1 MASAGWP
8 GRRSAALER
17 CAVARGSVFK
27 EKRLK
32 KMEELAGKVAIVTGA
47 ARGIGAAIA
56 KKLAER
62 GASVAVCDLK
72 EEWCAETVA
81 ALGALGAKAKGYGV
95 NVAVSAE
102 VDACVKAVLAD
113 FGKVDIMVNNAGIT
127 KDGLLMRMSDEDW
140 DAVLNVNLKGTFLFT
155 RAVARPM
162 MKNKSADGAQLGGV
176 IINIASV
183 VGIMGNAGQA
193 NYTASKGGVIALT
206 KTTAKELGSRNVRC
220 NAVAPGFIQSKMTDV
235 LPDDVK
241 KAYMDTIPLKRF
253 GTADD
258 IAKAVAFLAGPDAE
272 YITGQIIS
280 VNGGMI
286 G

>member
-1 MASAGWP
+1 MGN
-8 GRRSAALER
+8 LE
-17 CAVARGSVFK
+17 
-27 EKRLK
+27 
-32 KMEELAGKVAIVTGA
+32 GKVAIVTGA
-47 ARGIGAAIA
+47 GRGIGQQIA
-56 KKLAER
+56 KKLAEQ
-62 GASVAVCDLK
+62 GAKVAVVDLK
-72 EEWCAETVA
+72 AEWCEETVGLVKA
-81 ALGALGAKAKGYGV
+81 AGSEAIGLGC
-95 NVAVSAE
+95 NVAESAD
-102 VDACVKAVLAD
+102 VDATVKAVIAK
-113 FGKVDIMVNNAGIT
+113 FGTVDIMVNNAGIT
-127 KDGLLMRMSDEDW
+127 KDGLLMRMSDDDW
-140 DAVLNVNLKGTFLFT
+140 DAGLNVNLKGTFLFT

-162 MKNKSADGAQLGGV
+162 MKNKAADGTQAGGS

-235 LPDDVK
+235 LPEDVK

-253 GTADD
+253 GTAED
-258 IAKAVAFLAGPDAE
+258 IAKCVAFLAGPDAA
-272 YITGQIIS
+272 YITGQIVS

>member
-1 MASAGWP
+1 MGN
-8 GRRSAALER
+8 LD
-17 CAVARGSVFK
+17 
-27 EKRLK
+27 
-32 KMEELAGKVAIVTGA
+32 GKVALVTGA
-47 ARGIGAAIA
+47 GRGIGQQIA
-56 KKLAER
+56 KKLAEA
-62 GASVAVCDLK
+62 GAKVAVVDLQ
-72 EEWCAETVA
+72 EDWCRETVDLVEA
-81 ALGALGAKAKGYGV
+81 AGSTALALGC
-95 NVAVSAE
+95 NVAESAE
-102 VDACVKAVLAD
+102 VDACVKRVVETFGTVDVL
-113 FGKVDIMVNNAGIT
+113 VNNAGIT
-127 KDGLLMRMSDEDW
+127 KDGLLMRMSDADW

-162 MKNKSADGAQLGGV
+162 MRNKAADGTQLGGA
-176 IINIASV
+176 IINLASV

-241 KAYMDTIPLKRF
+241 KAYMETIPLRRF
-253 GTADD
+253 GTAED
-258 IAKAVAFLAGPDAE
+258 IAKCVAFLAGPDAA

>member
-1 MASAGWP
+1 MP
-8 GRRSAALER
+8 NLQ
-17 CAVARGSVFK
+17 
-27 EKRLK
+27 
-32 KMEELAGKVAIVTGA
+32 GKVALVTGA
-47 ARGIGAAIA
+47 ARGIGAEIA
-56 KKLAER
+56 RRLAEE
-62 GASVAVCDLK
+62 GANVAICDLNAD
-72 EEWCAETVA
+72 WCAETVE
-81 ALGALGAKAKGYGV
+81 ALVKLGVKAKAYGV
-95 NVAVSAE
+95 NVADSAQ
-102 VDACVKAVLAD
+102 VDQCVKSVLAD
-113 FGKVDIMVNNAGIT
+113 FGSLDIMVNNAGIT
-127 KDGLLMRMSDEDW
+127 KDGLLMRMSDDDW

-162 MKNKSADGAQLGGV
+162 MKQRAGV

-206 KTTAKELGSRNVRC
+206 KTTAKELGSRNIRC

-235 LPDDVK
+235 LPEDVR

-253 GTADD
+253 GTARD
-258 IAKAVAFLAGPDAE
+258 IANAVAWLSGDDAS
-272 YITGQIIS
+272 YVTGQIIS

>member
-1 MASAGWP
+1 MGK
-8 GRRSAALER
+8 LN
-17 CAVARGSVFK
+17 
-27 EKRLK
+27 
-32 KMEELAGKVAIVTGA
+32 GKVAIVTGA

-56 KKLAER
+56 KKLAAE
-62 GASVAVCDLK
+62 GADVAVCDLK

-81 ALGALGAKAKGYGV
+81 AIEAFGVKALGLGV

-102 VDACVKAVLAD
+102 VDACVKAVLEK
-113 FGKVDIMVNNAGIT
+113 FGRVDIMVNNAGIT
-127 KDGLLMRMSDEDW
+127 KDGLLMRMSDDDW
-140 DAVLNVNLKGTFLFT
+140 TSVIDVNLKGTFLFT

-162 MKNKSADGAQLGGV
+162 MKNKAADGSPAGGV
-176 IINIASV
+176 IVNIASV

-220 NAVAPGFIQSKMTDV
+220 NAVAPGFIRSKMTDV
-235 LPDDVK
+235 LPEEVK

-253 GTADD
+253 GTQED
-258 IAKAVAFLAGPDAE
+258 IANAVAWLSGDDAA
-272 YITGQIIS
+272 YVTGQIIS

>member
-1 MASAGWP
+1 MAN
-8 GRRSAALER
+8 
-17 CAVARGSVFK
+17 
-27 EKRLK
+27 LK
-32 KMEELAGKVAIVTGA
+32 GKVALVTGA
-47 ARGIGAAIA
+47 ARGIGAEIA
-56 KKLAER
+56 KTLAAA
-62 GASVAVCDLK
+62 GADVAVCDLK
-72 EEWCAETVA
+72 AEWCEETVKA
-81 ALGALGAKAKGYGV
+81 IESCGVKGLGLGV

-102 VDACVKAVLAD
+102 VDACVKEVIAKL
-113 FGKVDIMVNNAGIT
+113 GRIDIMVNNAGIT

-162 MKNKSADGAQLGGV
+162 MKNKAEDGTQLGGS
-176 IINIASV
+176 IINLASV

-206 KTTAKELGSRNVRC
+206 KTTAKELGSRNIRC

-235 LPDDVK
+235 LPEDVR
-241 KAYMDTIPLKRF
+241 KAYMDQIPLKRF
-253 GTADD
+253 GTVAD
-258 IAKAVAFLAGPDAE
+258 IAKCVLWLAGDDSA
-272 YITGQIIS
+272 YVTGQIIS

>member
-1 MASAGWP
+1 MAN
-8 GRRSAALER
+8 
-17 CAVARGSVFK
+17 
-27 EKRLK
+27 LK
-32 KMEELAGKVAIVTGA
+32 GKVAIVTGA
-47 ARGIGAAIA
+47 ARGIGAEIA
-56 KKLAER
+56 KKLASC
-62 GASVAVCDLK
+62 GADVAVCDLK
-72 EEWCAETVA
+72 AEWCEETVKA
-81 ALGALGAKAKGYGV
+81 LEALGVRALGIGV
-95 NVAVSAE
+95 NVAVTAE
-102 VDACVKAVLAD
+102 VDACVKEVIEKL
-113 FGKVDIMVNNAGIT
+113 GRVDIMVNNAGIT

-162 MKNKSADGAQLGGV
+162 MKNKPEPGGA

-206 KTTAKELGSRNVRC
+206 KTTSKELGSRNIRC

-241 KAYMDTIPLKRF
+241 KSYMDMIPLKRF
-253 GTADD
+253 GTAED
-258 IAKAVAFLAGPDAE
+258 IAKAVAWLAGDDAA
-272 YITGQIIS
+272 YVTGQIIS
-280 VNGGMI
+280 VNGGML

>member
-1 MASAGWP
+1 MN
-8 GRRSAALER
+8 LM
-17 CAVARGSVFK
+17 GS
-27 EKRLK
+27 LD
-32 KMEELAGKVAIVTGA
+32 GKVAIVTGA
-47 ARGIGAAIA
+47 ARGIGQKIA
-56 KKLAER
+56 VKLALG
-62 GASVAVCDLK
+62 GA
-72 EEWCAETVA
+72 
-81 ALGALGAKAKGYGV
+81 
-95 NVAVSAE
+95 NVAVVDLKPEWCDETVSAVAAAGAE
-102 VDACVKAVLAD
+102 AIALGCNVADSKDVDACVKAVIAK

-140 DAVLNVNLKGTFLFT
+140 DAVINVNLKGTFLFT

-162 MKNKSADGAQLGGV
+162 MRNKAADGTQLGGSIV
-176 IINIASV
+176 NLASV

-206 KTTAKELGSRNVRC
+206 KTTAKELGSRNIRC

-235 LPDDVK
+235 LPEDVK

-258 IAKAVAFLAGPDAE
+258 IANCVAFLVSPEAS

>member
-1 MASAGWP
+1 MTN
-8 GRRSAALER
+8 
-17 CAVARGSVFK
+17 
-27 EKRLK
+27 LK
-32 KMEELAGKVAIVTGA
+32 GKVALVTGA

-56 KKLAER
+56 VKLAEN
-62 GASVAVCDLK
+62 GADVAICDLK
-72 EEWCAETVA
+72 AEWCDGTVA
-81 ALGALGAKAKGYGV
+81 ALAAHGVKAKGYGV
-95 NVAVSAE
+95 DVAASAE

-113 FGKVDIMVNNAGIT
+113 FGRIDVMVNNAGIT
-127 KDGLLMRMSDEDW
+127 RDGLLMRMSDEDW

-155 RAVARPM
+155 RAVSRPM
-162 MKNKSADGAQLGGV
+162 MKNKTADGIQLGGS

-241 KAYMDTIPLKRF
+241 KAYMETIPLRRF
-253 GTADD
+253 GTAED
-258 IAKAVAFLAGPDAE
+258 IAKCVAWLASDE
-272 YITGQIIS
+272 SSYVTGQVIS

>member
-1 MASAGWP
+1 MKN
-8 GRRSAALER
+8 LE
-17 CAVARGSVFK
+17 
-27 EKRLK
+27 
-32 KMEELAGKVAIVTGA
+32 GKIAIVTGA
-47 ARGIGAAIA
+47 GRGIGQQIA

-62 GASVAVCDLK
+62 GAKVAVIDLK
-72 EEWCAETVA
+72 PEWCEETCGLVTA
-81 ALGALGAKAKGYGV
+81 AGSEALALGC
-95 NVAVSAE
+95 NVAVSEE
-102 VDACVKAVLAD
+102 VNACVKAVLD
-113 FGKVDIMVNNAGIT
+113 KFGRVDILINNAGIT

-162 MKNKSADGAQLGGV
+162 MKNKPEPGGA

-206 KTTAKELGSRNVRC
+206 KTTAKELGSRNIRC

-241 KAYMDTIPLKRF
+241 KSYMDMIPLKRF
-253 GTADD
+253 GTAED
-258 IAKAVAFLAGPDAE
+258 IAKAVAWLAGDDAA
-272 YITGQIIS
+272 YVTGQIIS
-280 VNGGMI
+280 VNGGML

>member
-1 MASAGWP
+1 MAN
-8 GRRSAALER
+8 
-17 CAVARGSVFK
+17 
-27 EKRLK
+27 LK
-32 KMEELAGKVAIVTGA
+32 GKVAIVTGA
-47 ARGIGAAIA
+47 ARGIGAEIA
-56 KKLAER
+56 KKLASC
-62 GASVAVCDLK
+62 GADVAVCDLK
-72 EEWCAETVA
+72 AEWCEETVKA
-81 ALGALGAKAKGYGV
+81 LEALGVRALGISV
-95 NVAVSAE
+95 NVAVTAE
-102 VDACVKAVLAD
+102 VDACVKEVIEKL
-113 FGKVDIMVNNAGIT
+113 GRVDIMVNNAGIT

-162 MKNKSADGAQLGGV
+162 MKNKPEPGGA

-206 KTTAKELGSRNVRC
+206 KTTAKELGSRNIRC

-241 KAYMDTIPLKRF
+241 KSYMDMIPLKRF
-253 GTADD
+253 GTAED
-258 IAKAVAFLAGPDAE
+258 IAKAVAWLAGDDAS
-272 YITGQIIS
+272 YVTGQIIS
-280 VNGGMI
+280 VNGGML

>member
-1 MASAGWP
+1 MS
-8 GRRSAALER
+8 
-17 CAVARGSVFK
+17 
-27 EKRLK
+27 
-32 KMEELAGKVAIVTGA
+32 ELNGKVAIVTGA
-47 ARGIGAAIA
+47 ARGIGQKIA
-56 KKLAER
+56 VKLAER
-62 GASVAVCDLK
+62 GAKVAVIDLK
-72 EEWCAETVA
+72 AEWCEETVGLVA
-81 ALGALGAKAKGYGV
+81 AAGSEAIALGC

-102 VDACVKAVLAD
+102 VDACVKQVIEK

-162 MKNKSADGAQLGGV
+162 MKNKAADGTQLGGS

-258 IAKAVAFLAGPDAE
+258 IAKAVAFLAGPDAD

>member
-1 MASAGWP
+1 M
-8 GRRSAALER
+8 
-17 CAVARGSVFK
+17 
-27 EKRLK
+27 
-32 KMEELAGKVAIVTGA
+32 I
-47 ARGIGAAIA
+47 
-56 KKLAER
+56 
-62 GASVAVCDLK
+62 
-72 EEWCAETVA
+72 
-81 ALGALGAKAKGYGV
+81 
-95 NVAVSAE
+95 
-102 VDACVKAVLAD
+102 AD

-155 RAVARPM
+155 RAVSRPM
-162 MKNKSADGAQLGGV
+162 MKNKAADGTQLGGS

-206 KTTAKELGSRNVRC
+206 KTTAKELGSRNIRC

-253 GTADD
+253 GTAED
-258 IAKAVAFLAGPDAE
+258 IAKAVAWLAGDDAS
-272 YITGQIIS
+272 YVTGQIIS

-286 G
+286 S

>member
-1 MASAGWP
+1 MKN
-8 GRRSAALER
+8 LT
-17 CAVARGSVFK
+17 
-27 EKRLK
+27 
-32 KMEELAGKVAIVTGA
+32 GKVALVTGA

-56 KKLAER
+56 LKLADR
-62 GASVAVCDLK
+62 GADVAICDLK
-72 EEWCAETVA
+72 PEWCDETVSA
-81 ALGALGAKAKGYGV
+81 VAAAGAEAIALGC
-95 NVAVSAE
+95 NVADSKD
-102 VDACVKAVLAD
+102 VDACVKAVIAK

-140 DAVLNVNLKGTFLFT
+140 DAVINVNLKGTFLFT

-162 MKNKSADGAQLGGV
+162 MKNKAADGTQLGGSIV
-176 IINIASV
+176 NLASV

-206 KTTAKELGSRNVRC
+206 KTTAKELGSRNIRC

-258 IAKAVAFLAGPDAE
+258 IANCVAFLVSPEAS

>member
-1 MASAGWP
+1 MS
-8 GRRSAALER
+8 
-17 CAVARGSVFK
+17 
-27 EKRLK
+27 
-32 KMEELAGKVAIVTGA
+32 ELNGKVAIVTGA
-47 ARGIGAAIA
+47 ARGIGQKIA
-56 KKLAER
+56 QKLAER
-62 GASVAVCDLK
+62 GAKVAVIDLK
-72 EEWCAETVA
+72 AEWCEETVGLVSA
-81 ALGALGAKAKGYGV
+81 AGSEAIALGC

-102 VDACVKAVLAD
+102 VDACVKQVIEK

-162 MKNKSADGAQLGGV
+162 MKNKAADGTQLGGL

-253 GTADD
+253 GTAED
-258 IAKAVAFLAGPDAE
+258 IAKAVAFLAGPDAD